1 MFCRHEHDLG
11 LLWWRRQG
19 VSMSSLEFP
28 GSSPALTLKLP
39 LQLKQEMGSTVMD
52 IIQNYTFNATS
63 SREEAWDYVQAQVR
77 MAVGDETAHLQS
89 WV

>member
-1 MFCRHEHDLG
+1 M
-11 LLWWRRQG
+11 
-19 VSMSSLEFP
+19 
-28 GSSPALTLKLP
+28 
-39 LQLKQEMGSTVMD
+39 MD

-77 MAVGDETAHLQS
+77 TAVGEETAHLQS